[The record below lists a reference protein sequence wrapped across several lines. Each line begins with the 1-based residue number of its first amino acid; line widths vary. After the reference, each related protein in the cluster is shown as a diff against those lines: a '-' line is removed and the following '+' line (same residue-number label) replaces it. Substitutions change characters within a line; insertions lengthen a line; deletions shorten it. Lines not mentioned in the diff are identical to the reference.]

1 LKKEIKIMMYAFL
14 ILAVVICGA
23 MVALSVVSLKPGQTG
38 LINGRL
44 RPCPDTPNCV
54 CSEYPDSPGYIQ
66 AISFTGDPTSAL
78 KKAKAIID
86 QMNGKISAEHEGY
99 LHAVFLSPL
108 FRFKDDLEI
117 RLEGDLR
124 LVHIRSA
131 SRVGHSDLGANRKR
145 AKRFC
150 DNFKLNMDAAN

>member
-1 LKKEIKIMMYAFL
+1 LIKGVKIMVYSFPV
-14 ILAVVICGA
+14 LAAVICGS
-23 MVALSVVSLKPGQTG
+23 MIVLSFLSSKPGQTG
-38 LINGRL
+38 MTDGRL

-78 KKAKAIID
+78 KKVRTIID
-86 QMNGKISAEHEGY
+86 QMNGKIAAEQEGY
-99 LHAVFLSPL
+99 LHAVFSTPL

-117 RLEGDLR
+117 RMDVDLR
-124 LVHIRSA
+124 LLHIRSA

-145 AKRFC
+145 VKRFW
-150 DNFKLNMDAAN
+150 DHFKSNMDAVK